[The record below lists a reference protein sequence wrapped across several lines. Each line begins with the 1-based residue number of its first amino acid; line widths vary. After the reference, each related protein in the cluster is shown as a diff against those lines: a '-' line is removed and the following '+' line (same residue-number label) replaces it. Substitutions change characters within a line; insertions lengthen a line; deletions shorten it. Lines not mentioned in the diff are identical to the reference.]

1 MINIYKQPKS
11 ASIYANLFIQEIPD
25 NVENVCLLFIGH
37 LETIYDILVTKPSVN
52 FTVIDGKDTTD
63 ALPYIYNGANLK
75 ENITFEDGWCED
87 NDTIVENLQS
97 IFNNMSFNLV
107 VSNPPYGKSS
117 SLSKKIIN
125 KMLENKI
132 AEEYVVLAPW
142 KTFEEKLEYT
152 KDWKNITNVFEDAD
166 VDGLAVVR
174 LFSDKVEKY
183 KEVAEVLLNKTQYKL
198 YNALQVYNKKN
209 KCKAVCRAFD
219 KQLDDVLSGKL
230 KPDNWFLVT
239 KRSANNKVHTGNK
252 SKDYRYNLLGEDI
265 KDVGIVFCDNY
276 FAFPNKE
283 ALKNFTSW
291 WYKVPGTGPDAQKTL
306 VYQLLKL
313 IQDLTGSSNGS
324 KWYNI
329 IFPNVDWSKPHTDAE
344 ILAEIGLPEDFL
356 EKE

>member
-1 MINIYKQPKS
+1 
-11 ASIYANLFIQEIPD
+11 
-25 NVENVCLLFIGH
+25 
-37 LETIYDILVTKPSVN
+37 
-52 FTVIDGKDTTD
+52 
-63 ALPYIYNGANLK
+63 
-75 ENITFEDGWCED
+75 
-87 NDTIVENLQS
+87 
-97 IFNNMSFNLV
+97 MSEFNLV
-107 VSNPPYGKSS
+107 LSNPPYGKSS
-117 SLSKKIIN
+117 SLSKKMVN
-125 KMLENKI
+125 SLLENKV
-132 AEEYVVLAPW
+132 AKEYVVLAPW
-142 KTFEEKLEYT
+142 RTFEEKLEYT

-329 IFPNVDWSKPHTDAE
+329 IFPNVDWNKSWTDQE

-356 EKE
+356 

>member
-1 MINIYKQPKS
+1 MINK
-11 ASIYANLFIQEIPD
+11 
-25 NVENVCLLFIGH
+25 
-37 LETIYDILVTKPSVN
+37 
-52 FTVIDGKDTTD
+52 
-63 ALPYIYNGANLK
+63 
-75 ENITFEDGWCED
+75 
-87 NDTIVENLQS
+87 
-97 IFNNMSFNLV
+97 V
-107 VSNPPYGKSS
+107 VANPPYGKSS
-117 SLSKKIIN
+117 SLSKKIVN
-125 KMLENKI
+125 KMLECKV

-142 KTFEEKLEYT
+142 KTFEENLERI
-152 KDWKNITNVFEDAD
+152 KNWKNTINVFEDAD
-166 VDGLAVVR
+166 VDGLAIAR
-174 LFSDKVEKY
+174 LLSDKVEKY
-183 KEVAEVLLNKTQYKL
+183 KEIAEVLLSKTQYKL

-219 KQLDDVLSGKL
+219 KQLDDVLSGNLKL
-230 KPDNWFLVT
+230 SNCFLVT

-276 FAFPNKE
+276 FAFPSKE

-329 IFPNVDWSKPHTDAE
+329 IFPNLDWSKPWTDRE
-344 ILAEIGLPEDFL
+344 ILKEIGLPEDFL
-356 EKE
+356 KLFGTFCTN